1 MDNASNRSTSQ
12 PLTITIKSGSDKF
25 YLEDFDDG
33 KAQDWI
39 SNSGN
44 WIVKDNSYR
53 HQNGDGEYIS
63 VYDASTF
70 TNYIF
75 SAEAKPDWINN
86 FGLVFNFQDNQDYYL
101 LSIEVSS
108 QKACLNLVKDGQI
121 SKIDSSA
128 YEGGAGTNYSIEIN
142 CKSGKT
148 SVKLDNEII
157 FNQISTPEFIF
168 GEIGVYAWWN
178 PVRFNNIK
186 VVESDEETGIFRM
199 RDVSELNIFPN
210 PLSGKNMK
218 VKLNEFVRSFQL
230 WIYNMDGKLIY
241 EELKHN
247 NSQFNFSGL
256 KTNSPGMYLL
266 KAIGD
271 GTLYQAKIAVL

>member
-39 SNSGN
+39 SNSGD

-86 FGLVFNFQDNQDYYL
+86 FGLVFNFQDNQNYYL

-121 SKIDSSA
+121 SKIDSSV

-168 GEIGVYAWWN
+168 GKIGVYTWWN
-178 PVRFNNIK
+178 PVSFDNIK

-199 RDVSELNIFPN
+199 RDVSELNVYPN
-210 PLSGKNMK
+210 PLSGKNMT
-218 VKLNEFVRSFQL
+218 VKLNEYVRSFQL

-247 NSQFNFSGL
+247 NSQFNYSGL
-256 KTNSPGMYLL
+256 KTNSLGM
-266 KAIGD
+266 
-271 GTLYQAKIAVL
+271 